1 MPRIDP
7 LREAFKEQQPTQ
19 SRYIKSWSDLLMIF
33 IPALL
38 LPFAFWWQAPAGPA
52 RPAVAT
58 PKPPV
63 PAAAVVPSP
72 VTVKPGV
79 PRVGEPAGGAVAPV
93 KAAVSPVKA
102 AAAKAVA
109 VAPKP
114 KAAVPGDPAVLT
126 IGPER
131 ITKTQ
136 FEEILASLPDQLKG
150 QFATPQGKREFAKQ
164 YAEMKSLALEA
175 RKKMGQDAK
184 LRRQWEL
191 QIDQTLANLFMREA
205 MSSLQVDEA
214 SMRKY
219 YDEHKGEFENANG
232 RHVLIRFKGS
242 PVPLKPGQKELTEEE
257 ALAKV
262 NDIKKRL
269 AAGEDFVEM
278 AKKESD
284 DAGSGA
290 AGGALGDF
298 PRGMMV
304 PAFDQAA
311 FSLPVNQVS
320 DPVKTQFGYHIIQ
333 IQSRKSK
340 TFDEARSD
348 IEKRQKPE
356 MSKKVVDE
364 IKSRNPV
371 VMDEAYFGKD

>member
-1 MPRIDP
+1 
-7 LREAFKEQQPTQ
+7 
-19 SRYIKSWSDLLMIF
+19 MIF
-33 IPALL
+33 IPVLL
-38 LPFAFWWQAPAGPA
+38 LPFAFWQT
-52 RPAVAT
+52 PAVG
-58 PKPPV
+58 PKPAVVAPKLAV
-63 PAAAVVPSP
+63 PAAAAQQSP

-79 PRVGEPAGGAVAPV
+79 PRVGAPA
-93 KAAVSPVKA
+93 AAVSPVRA
-102 AAAKAVA
+102 AAVKAVA

-114 KAAVPGDPAVLT
+114 KPAAPGEPAILT

-131 ITKTQ
+131 LTKAQ
-136 FEEILASLPDQLKG
+136 FEEILASLPDQFKG

-184 LRRQWEL
+184 LRSQWEL
-191 QIDQTLANLFMREA
+191 QIDQTLANLFMRDA
-205 MSSLQVDEA
+205 MTAVQVDEA

-232 RHVLIRFKGS
+232 RHVLVRFKGS
-242 PVPLKPGQKELTEEE
+242 PVPLKPGQTELTDEQ

-262 NDIKKRL
+262 IDIRKRL
-269 AAGEDFVEM
+269 AAGEDFAEI

-320 DPVKTQFGYHIIQ
+320 EPVKTQFGYHVIQ

-340 TFDEARSD
+340 TFDEAKGD

-356 MSKKVVDE
+356 MSRKVVDE
-364 IKSRNPV
+364 IKARNPV
-371 VMDEAYFGKD
+371 VMDETYFGKD